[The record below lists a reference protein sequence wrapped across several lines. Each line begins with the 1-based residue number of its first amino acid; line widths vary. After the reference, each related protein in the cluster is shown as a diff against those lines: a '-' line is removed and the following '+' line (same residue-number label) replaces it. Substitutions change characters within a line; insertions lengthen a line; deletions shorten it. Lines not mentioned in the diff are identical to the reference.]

1 MNKNLDRIEAH
12 LRKLIE
18 KSLLAFVVGDQ
29 PFVSLVD
36 ELVKAVEGNLKTDS
50 AGNLTAPDRLMINV
64 PPKDFH
70 EWQVHQD
77 VLDEMADLIYEI
89 GQDEGF
95 SFIKRPS
102 IEIHINTNLPKSE
115 FSITTKTSD
124 AVRNL
129 PDTAAMELADQN
141 NKNDELPNDAF
152 LVIGGKTNFPLE
164 KPVINIG
171 RHSNNDLSLDD
182 AHVSRHHAQLRAI
195 NNRFVIF
202 DVGSTGGLFLNGR
215 RISQAT
221 LQSGDVIRIGLVN
234 LIYIQ
239 DTTAAHP
246 TSAIP
251 INSDEDLQG
260 GKIE

>member
-12 LRKLIE
+12 LRKFIE
-18 KSLLAFVVGDQ
+18 KSLLAFVIGNQ

-36 ELVKAVEGNLKTDS
+36 ELVLAVQGNLQTDD
-50 AGNLTAPDRLMINV
+50 AGNITAPDRLIINV
-64 PPKDFH
+64 PTEDFR

-77 VLDEMADLIYEI
+77 VLDEMAGLIYET
-89 GQDEGF
+89 GQKEGF
-95 SFIKRPS
+95 SFIKPPC
-102 IEIHINTNLPKSE
+102 IEIHINAKLPKNE
-115 FSITTKTSD
+115 FAITTKTSD
-124 AVRNL
+124 AIRTL
-129 PDTAAMELADQN
+129 PDTAAMELPDQK
-141 NKNDELPNDAF
+141 NKNTEMPNDAF

-171 RHSNNDLSLDD
+171 RHSTNDLSLDD

-195 NNRFVIF
+195 NHRFVIF

-215 RISQAT
+215 KISQAT
-221 LQSGDVIRIGLVN
+221 LQAGDVIRIGLVN

-239 DTTAAHP
+239 DTTAANP

-251 INSDEDLQG
+251 INSDGDLPG